1 MNKRLKKTADYV
13 KMSLLFIISG
23 AIVLYLAGAPL
34 ISYTASI
41 GNMIM
46 VKGAPGYPEEYN
58 PELLNLVDDSN
69 SALDQSEIQ
78 VPTLETQYGTIVC
91 DAIALTAPL
100 YYGDSE
106 SSLLNGVG
114 QYPHSGFPGE
124 GKPILVS
131 GHDGTFFAP
140 LEKIEIGNVINITTS
155 YGEYEYKV
163 VATKIAGSAD
173 TTAYD
178 LTQDKE
184 QLILYT
190 CYPFGQVIG
199 DRSDRFFV
207 YCDRIRGITD
217 AVK

>member
-1 MNKRLKKTADYV
+1 MKKIADYI
-13 KMSLLFIISG
+13 KMSLFFMTLG
-23 AIVLYLAGAPL
+23 AIVLYLAGVPL
-34 ISYTASI
+34 VSYTVSL

-46 VKGAPGYPEEYN
+46 VKGAPGYPDEYN
-58 PELLNLVDDSN
+58 PELLELVNDSS
-69 SALDQSEIQ
+69 SALEESEFR
-78 VPTLETQYGTIVC
+78 VPTLETQYGTIIC
-91 DAIALTAPL
+91 DTVALTAPL

-106 SSLLNGVG
+106 SSLSNGVG
-114 QYPHSGFPGE
+114 QYPLSGFPGK

-131 GHDGTFFAP
+131 GHDVTFFAP
-140 LEKIEIGNVINITTS
+140 LEKIEIGNVINITTN

-199 DRSDRFFV
+199 DRKDRFFV
-207 YCDRIRGITD
+207 YCDRIRDINE